1 MIEERLCFTKL
12 INEIL
17 KKDESVKDVVPINT
31 ESDDV
36 FHALEDGIILS
47 KVLNAGAPNTV
58 DIRALNTKKNLNI
71 YQVKENLNL
80 ALNACKGVG
89 LRLPGITP

>member
-1 MIEERLCFTKL
+1 MIEERICFTKL

-17 KKDESVKDVVPINT
+17 KKDEDIKDVLPINA
-31 ESDDV
+31 EADDV
-36 FHALEDGIILS
+36 FHALEDGIVLS
-47 KVLNAGAPNTV
+47 KLLNAGAPDTIDV
-58 DIRALNTKKNLNI
+58 RALNTKKNLNI

-80 ALNACKGVG
+80 ALNGCKGVG